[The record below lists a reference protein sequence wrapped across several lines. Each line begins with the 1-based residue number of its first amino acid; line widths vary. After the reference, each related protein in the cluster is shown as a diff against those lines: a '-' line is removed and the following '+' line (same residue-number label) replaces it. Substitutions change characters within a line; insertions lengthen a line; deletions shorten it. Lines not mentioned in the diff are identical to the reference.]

1 MVTALVTQPQELKPN
16 PLPYGRLPLRT
27 GAWDYLLARKAYEE
41 GDDRNQPSSALDK
54 KV

>member
-1 MVTALVTQPQELKPN
+1 MVTALVTQ
-16 PLPYGRLPLRT
+16 PLRT

-41 GDDRNQPSSALDK
+41 GDDRNQPSSVLDK